1 MEKSM
6 ALISEEN
13 IKREE
18 NMRRNFFQFLVII
31 SALLIYSCNNS
42 GSYLS
47 EGKSASG
54 ETIKQQEDGTIAL
67 KLEKAV
73 CYNSDRDP
81 SCNTAEWYFVV
92 SRPGRYNVW
101 LSSATTDTMNL
112 QYSNSVKINVNDELL
127 EAKPV
132 GDKIVLNA
140 KEVKYP
146 WYRADSYMG
155 SVIIQEPGEY
165 SMQVI
170 SEKVVRLK
178 EKQEVTEPAANTKM
192 MSVILT
198 PMTR

>member
-1 MEKSM
+1 M
-6 ALISEEN
+6 ALLSDKN
-13 IKREE
+13 SLTEE
-18 NMRRNFFQFLVII
+18 NMRRNILQFLIII
-31 SALLIYSCNNS
+31 SALLFFSCNNS

-47 EGKSASG
+47 AGKGDSG
-54 ETIKQQEDGTIAL
+54 EMIRQQEDGTIAL

-112 QYSNSVKINVNDELL
+112 QYHNSVKINVNEELL
-127 EAKPV
+127 EVKPV
-132 GDKIVLNA
+132 GDKIVLDA

-155 SVIIQEPGEY
+155 SVIIEAAGEY
-165 SMQVI
+165 SIQVI
-170 SEKVVRLK
+170 SEKVVREK
-178 EKQEVTEPAANTKM
+178 EKQEHSESAGNTKM
-192 MSVILT
+192 MSVILM

>member
-1 MEKSM
+1 
-6 ALISEEN
+6 
-13 IKREE
+13 
-18 NMRRNFFQFLVII
+18 MRRNFLLSVII
-31 SALLIYSCNNS
+31 IFTLFIYSCNNS

-47 EGKSASG
+47 EEKKDSSG
-54 ETIKQQEDGTIAL
+54 MIKQQADGTIAL

-73 CYNSDRDP
+73 CYNSERDP

-92 SRPGRYNVW
+92 IKPGRYNVW

-112 QYSNSVKINVNDELL
+112 QYKNSVKINVNEERL

-132 GDKIVLNA
+132 GDKIVLDA
-140 KEVKYP
+140 KEVRYP

-170 SEKVVRLK
+170 SEKVIPQK
-178 EKQEVTEPAANTKM
+178 EKQEMSGISGNTKM

>member
-1 MEKSM
+1 
-6 ALISEEN
+6 
-13 IKREE
+13 
-18 NMRRNFFQFLVII
+18 MRHNFLLFVII
-31 SALLIYSCNNS
+31 IFALFIYSCNNS

-47 EGKSASG
+47 EGSGDSG
-54 ETIKQQEDGTIAL
+54 EMIRQQEDGTIAL
-67 KLEKAV
+67 NLEKAV

-112 QYSNSVKINVNDELL
+112 QYHTSVKINVNDELL
-127 EAKPV
+127 EVKPV
-132 GDKIVLNA
+132 GDRIVLDA

-155 SVIIQEPGEY
+155 SVIIQAAGEY
-165 SMQVI
+165 SIQVI
-170 SEKVVRLK
+170 SEKVVREK
-178 EKQEVTEPAANTKM
+178 EKLEHSLTAGNTKM